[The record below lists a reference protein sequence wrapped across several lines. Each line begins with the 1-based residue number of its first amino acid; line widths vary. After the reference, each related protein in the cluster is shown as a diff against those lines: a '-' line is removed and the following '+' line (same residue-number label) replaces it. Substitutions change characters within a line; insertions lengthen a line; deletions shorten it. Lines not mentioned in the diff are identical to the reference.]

1 MVYKIK
7 LLIYSYFP
15 ITQVKNILNLP
26 QHFPQHDSYSV
37 EKQVTK
43 EKKYKQPSSPGG
55 RLASFLNSLFSH
67 SSSKKK
73 KSKHFAQSMEE
84 MEEDES
90 RTSKRRISISH
101 FRTSN
106 ATAADAKFIYSSSS
120 PGNNNSGNP

>member
-1 MVYKIK
+1 M
-7 LLIYSYFP
+7 
-15 ITQVKNILNLP
+15 KNILNLP

-73 KSKHFAQSMEE
+73 KSKHFAQSMDED
-84 MEEDES
+84 MEDDES

-106 ATAADAKFIYSSSS
+106 ATATDAKFIYSSS
-120 PGNNNSGNP
+120 PKNNNSGKPKST